1 MADSVI
7 AGIRAYINGCEALSG
22 FKVGKRFIDWTDDS
36 GDNYGI
42 MPDGEKQL
50 KRFVTGGGKY
60 QYNFTLYIKKLSEGD
75 AQRLKN
81 AEMLEKVQRWCNGNN
96 LAKVFPD
103 MPKGC
108 IPTKITAENAM
119 LIEQGGNKNT
129 YQIQFTLLYTKGG
142 N

>member
-1 MADSVI
+1 MADSII

-22 FKVGKRFIDWTDDS
+22 FKVNKRYIDWTDDS
-36 GDNYGI
+36 DNNFGI

-50 KRFVTGGGKY
+50 KKFITGGGKY

-81 AEMLEKVQRWCNGNN
+81 AELLEAVQRWCGGNN
-96 LAKVFPD
+96 LAKAFPD

-108 IPTKITAENAM
+108 TPTKITAANAM

>member
-1 MADSVI
+1 MADSII
-7 AGIRAYINGCEALSG
+7 AGIRAYINGCEALFG

-50 KRFVTGGGKY
+50 KRFITGGGKY

-81 AEMLEKVQRWCNGNN
+81 AELLEAVQRWCNGNN
-96 LAKVFPD
+96 LAKAFPD

-108 IPTKITAENAM
+108 TPTKITAENAM

>member
-1 MADSVI
+1 MTDSII

-22 FKVGKRFIDWTDDS
+22 FKVNKRYIDWTDDS
-36 GDNYGI
+36 DNNFGI

-50 KRFVTGGGKY
+50 KRFITGGGKY

-81 AEMLEKVQRWCNGNN
+81 AELLEAVQRWCNGNN
-96 LAKVFPD
+96 LAKAFPD

-108 IPTKITAENAM
+108 TPTKITAENAM